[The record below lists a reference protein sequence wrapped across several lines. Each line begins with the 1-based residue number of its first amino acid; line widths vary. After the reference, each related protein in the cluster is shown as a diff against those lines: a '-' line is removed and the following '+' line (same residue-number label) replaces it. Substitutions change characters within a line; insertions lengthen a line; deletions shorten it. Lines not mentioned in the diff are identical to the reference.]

1 MGEIVMKKKISGLR
15 ALVLA
20 AVATGGAMA
29 PTPAVAGPLS
39 ECFASCYLAYVV
51 MTQQP
56 LFYAQCRDICIRDNI
71 PLVYAPEIR
80 TPLGIIRHG

>member
-1 MGEIVMKKKISGLR
+1 MKKKISGLR

-39 ECFASCYLAYVV
+39 ECFANCYLAYVV

-56 LFYAQCRDICIRDNI
+56 IFYAQCRDICIREHI
-71 PLVYAPEIR
+71 PLVRAPDIK
-80 TPLGIIRHG
+80 TSLGIIRRG